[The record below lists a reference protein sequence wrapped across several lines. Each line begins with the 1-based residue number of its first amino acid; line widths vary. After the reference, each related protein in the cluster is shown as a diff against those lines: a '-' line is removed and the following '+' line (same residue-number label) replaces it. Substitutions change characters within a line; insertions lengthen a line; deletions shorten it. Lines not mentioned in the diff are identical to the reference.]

1 MSLRSIARPLLVPPV
16 ILAATVL
23 LGVAPAS
30 AATFTVTKTADTADG
45 VCNADCSLR
54 EAIIAANATAG
65 PDVIVVPPGT
75 YVRTIAGTAE
85 ELAADGDLDITDDVD
100 IIGSGAFSTI
110 IEGNDTASGERVF
123 DVQPGAVL
131 TMSGVTISRGFAST
145 GGNDGGGISADGT
158 LVLRNA
164 IVTGNHADDFGGGI
178 DNDSDGISLLQ
189 NSLVVGND
197 VDDEGG
203 GLGLDGPMTI
213 SNVTVGGNSAD
224 TEGGGVSS
232 FAENTFT
239 NVTISGN
246 TTLGPGGGY
255 INSNSPDTM
264 NNVTIAGNT
273 ADTNNSGDDG
283 GGIYNDDTLTIRNS
297 IVANNVDTSGGSN
310 DCFAPTPL
318 TSTGY
323 NLVEDATGCSG
334 LTGPGDIIG
343 QDPLLGPLT
352 NNGGFSPTHALAAG
366 SPAVDAG
373 NPLPPGSGG
382 AACEAT
388 DQRGAGRAGAC
399 DIGAYELVFCKGAV
413 VNRIGTDGNDTLV
426 GTSGPDGF
434 LAFGGKDTVKGLG
447 GKDTACLGAGND
459 TAAGGGGKDR
469 LFGEQGKDRLKGQGG
484 NDRLVG
490 GPGKDTCV
498 GGPGKKDR
506 ANCEVK
512 KSVP

>member
-1 MSLRSIARPLLVPPV
+1 MSSRSFARLLLVLPM

-45 VCNADCSLR
+45 TCDADCSLR
-54 EAIIAANATAG
+54 EAIIAANTAAG
-65 PDVIVVPPGT
+65 PDTIVVPPGT
-75 YVRTIAGTAE
+75 YVRTISGTAE
-85 ELAADGDLDITDDVD
+85 ELAANGDLDITADVEV
-100 IIGSGAFSTI
+100 IGSGALTTI

-123 DVQPGAVL
+123 DVQPGAIL
-131 TMSGVTISRGFAST
+131 TMSGVTITRGFAST

-189 NSLVVGND
+189 NSLIVGND

-213 SNVTVGGNSAD
+213 SNVTVSGNSAD

-255 INSNSPDTM
+255 INSNSPDTI
-264 NNVTIAGNT
+264 NNVTIVGNS
-273 ADTNNSGDDG
+273 ADTDNNGDEG

-297 IVANNVDTSGGSN
+297 IVANNVDSSGGSN
-310 DCFAPTPL
+310 DCFAPAPL
-318 TSTGY
+318 TSTGH
-323 NLVEDATGCSG
+323 NLVKDAAGCTG
-334 LTGPGDIIG
+334 LTGTGDIIG
-343 QDPLLGPLT
+343 QDPLLGPLAD
-352 NNGGFSPTHALAAG
+352 NGGFAPTHALVTG
-366 SPAVDAG
+366 SPAIG
-373 NPLPPGSGG
+373 NGDPAPPGSGG
-382 AACEAT
+382 SACEAA
-388 DQRGAGRAGAC
+388 DQRGVPRSAC

-426 GTSGPDGF
+426 GTSGSDGF

-469 LFGEQGKDRLKGQGG
+469 LFGEQGKDRLKGLGG

-490 GPGKDTCV
+490 GPGKDTCI